1 MKGEGEEG
9 ERGWRERKE
18 GTRRGHRK
26 GGREVRKRERGNKT
40 GENYRV

>member
-1 MKGEGEEG
+1 MEEKKK
-9 ERGWRERKE
+9 KE
-18 GTRRGHRK
+18 GTRRGHGR